1 MSPARN
7 GRATCRSTVSR
18 NAVAL
23 SSRRSDEAGGGLIG
37 GDLFVSRQP
46 ACPFKGRGWPC
57 LSSRSVVQLRCGGN
71 VCTIVVDVSVRARTG
86 NATIVNLVEPSSS
99 AFHFGSSRRTPE
111 RQPHWKNPSSR
122 HARIS
127 RFRAWWFCDDGIR
140 AGGGKCEVHH
150 MHIAAPALLLR
161 AAGGGLSRTT
171 AMTMRRMMSW
181 WFRFVVSGRFFDRF
195 LSLPR
200 APRA

>member
-1 MSPARN
+1 MPAIFSCHASPRAR
-7 GRATCRSTVSR
+7 SR
-18 NAVAL
+18 GA
-23 SSRRSDEAGGGLIG
+23 AG
-37 GDLFVSRQP
+37 S
-46 ACPFKGRGWPC
+46 C
-57 LSSRSVVQLRCGGN
+57 LSSRSVVQLPCGGN
-71 VCTIVVDVSVRARTG
+71 VCAIVVDVSVGARTG
-86 NATIVNLVEPSSS
+86 NATIVKLVERSSS
-99 AFHFGSSRRTPE
+99 AFHFCSSCRAPE

-127 RFRAWWFCDDGIR
+127 RFRAWWFCDNGIR
-140 AGGGKCEVHH
+140 AGGGECEVHH